1 MSPQHW
7 RLPPERLTLDQ
18 RSEVHVWRSLLDLP
32 GEYVDRLAENLT
44 DDERARADRFHFAQ
58 DRARFIVA
66 HGVLRSILSRYL
78 IDRAPRELR
87 FTHNA
92 YGKPALDRATTDLD
106 LFFSLSHSRDLALV
120 AVTRGREIGIDVEY
134 VRPDLVEE
142 RLAER
147 VFSPAELAAL
157 RQLSGPSQVEAF
169 FSGWTRKEAY
179 IKGRGEG
186 LSFPLRQFEVLA
198 KDEST
203 TCVRI
208 NGAEPDQWS
217 LHEICAGCGYAAALA
232 VVGAIGRLSFW
243 QWPVL

>member
-7 RLPPERLTLDQ
+7 YLPPERLTLD
-18 RSEVHVWRSLLDLP
+18 RNDEVHVWRSLLDLP
-32 GEYVDRLAENLT
+32 GEYVDRLAEILA
-44 DDERARADRFHFAQ
+44 DDERARADRFHFDK
-58 DRARFIVA
+58 DRAHFIVA

-87 FTHNA
+87 FTSNA
-92 YGKPALDRATTDLD
+92 YGKPALDRATANLD

-147 VFSPAELAAL
+147 VFSPNELAAL
-157 RQLSGPSQVEAF
+157 RQLSVSSQVEAF
-169 FSGWTRKEAY
+169 FAGWTRKEAY
-179 IKGRGEG
+179 VKGRGEG
-186 LSFPLRQFEVLA
+186 LSLPLRRFEVLA
-198 KDEST
+198 PVAST
-203 TCVRI
+203 ACVRLS
-208 NGAEPDQWS
+208 GAGLDQWS
-217 LHEICAGCGYAAALA
+217 LRQICPGEGYAAAVA
-232 VVGAIGRLSFW
+232 VAGTIGRLSFW